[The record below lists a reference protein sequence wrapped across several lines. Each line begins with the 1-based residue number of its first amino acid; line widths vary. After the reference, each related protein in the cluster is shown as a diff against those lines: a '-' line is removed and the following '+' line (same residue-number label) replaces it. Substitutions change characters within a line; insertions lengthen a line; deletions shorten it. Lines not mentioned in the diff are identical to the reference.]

1 MKAARLAFTDAAMA
15 DVLEQFDWYT
25 EKAGRIMAERWEA
38 SIAAT
43 LLKIA
48 RRPASGS
55 PCKFK
60 AEELRGTRR
69 VPVSRFPR
77 HLVFY
82 QAQEDEILILRV
94 VHGARDLESLF
105 SEGEHSAT

>member
-55 PCKFK
+55 PCKFT
-60 AEELRGTRR
+60 AESSVAPVGCLFHDFPGIWSSIKRR
-69 VPVSRFPR
+69 RMRF
-77 HLVFY
+77 
-82 QAQEDEILILRV
+82 
-94 VHGARDLESLF
+94 
-105 SEGEHSAT
+105 